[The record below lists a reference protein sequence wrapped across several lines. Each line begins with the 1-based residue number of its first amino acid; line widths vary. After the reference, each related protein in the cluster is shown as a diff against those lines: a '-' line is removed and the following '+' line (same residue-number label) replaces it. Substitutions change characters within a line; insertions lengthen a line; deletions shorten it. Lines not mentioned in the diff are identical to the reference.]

1 MKITNTSQSFN
12 QGRYCEDIQFCEL
25 QKCPGN
31 SQCYNLDDGFDCLTN
46 VTFQGDQTNPLAFT
60 FHQKDSESSESP
72 IKSTIEISFRTKT
85 GGTLLYVQNRRKY
98 FEIAVYKN
106 QVTLMWNLTGE
117 LPEIRRFTQDNP
129 NFDWQTLVINVQD
142 DMLKGSFKG
151 YEETYD
157 SHMQSTSAVINQNE
171 FMSLFSGEHLIYL
184 GGMPVTDINSKHIGD
199 ENGASFKG
207 CVGEARV
214 GGFLLPFFPHDEI
227 YLDKIRP
234 RSHFRL
240 NSTKPNEGCV
250 LCFQQV
256 HPIMIP
262 CDNSLILSKIETQ
275 FLNIFHRIVVMAAFV
290 LVHPKCMLAL
300 VHLAMKLTTVHLIL
314 MNA

>member
-1 MKITNTSQSFN
+1 M
-12 QGRYCEDIQFCEL
+12 
-25 QKCPGN
+25 
-31 SQCYNLDDGFDCLTN
+31 DDGFDCLTN

-60 FHQKDSESSESP
+60 FHQKDSESFKSP
-72 IKSTIEISFRTKT
+72 IKGTIEISFRSKT
-85 GGTLLYVQNRRKY
+85 GGTLLYVQNRKKY

-129 NFDWQTLVINVQD
+129 NYDWQTLVINVQD

-157 SHMQSTSAVINQNE
+157 SHMQSTSAAINQNE
-171 FMSLFSGEHLIYL
+171 FMSLFSGEYLIYL

-256 HPIMIP
+256 H
-262 CDNSLILSKIETQ
+262 LI
-275 FLNIFHRIVVMAAFV
+275 NND
-290 LVHPKCMLAL
+290 
-300 VHLAMKLTTVHLIL
+300 LT
-314 MNA
+314 